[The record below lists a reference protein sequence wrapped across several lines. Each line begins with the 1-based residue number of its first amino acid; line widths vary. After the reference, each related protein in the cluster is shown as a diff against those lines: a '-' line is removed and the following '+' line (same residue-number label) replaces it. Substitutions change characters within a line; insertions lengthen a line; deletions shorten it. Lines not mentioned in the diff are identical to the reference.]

1 MYFGWNIYNG
11 AKRYARVVWKTEIKV
26 VQAICWLMASAG
38 AGKTQLIKRD
48 TFLECSAVW
57 VRKKEM
63 TRCSVQMSRYFM
75 QVNSTER
82 QAKCNTAYYFT

>member
-26 VQAICWLMASAG
+26 VQVICWLMASAG

-57 VRKKEM
+57 VRKKRNDKM
-63 TRCSVQMSRYFM
+63 FRTDVKILHAGGFYRKTS
-75 QVNSTER
+75 
-82 QAKCNTAYYFT
+82 